1 MGVLLKDLAK
11 DLGINFNNLQNFV
24 KEIKKIKT
32 SKSKNG
38 LEIRSSESLIDLFLN
53 IKILIE
59 KENLNIPN
67 DKILEIFNK
76 YIKYTKD
83 YSELK
88 KNNNILDKINSYL
101 KDLYNNPEEFKKKI
115 EEKVLFQEKY
125 NPQKLQPSL
134 PLTILKNNVFFSL
147 PNLNDNSTELINTN
161 EQTSINTNNII
172 ELKNIKKIKIKIKN
186 LKNIKNLDNFEIELN
201 NDIYVITGNNGVG
214 KSTLLAA
221 LGQLVNKNSLPQEFP
236 GNLFENSQIYF
247 SLTDVNNKELHIL
260 YKKFKESTKTKHWQ
274 SYLIKNTSTKEVEE
288 KNFGK
293 INGFIESG
301 IEGERLNKFSKELR
315 QKILEHLE
323 KIDFDNKEK
332 NSNLIEEKEL
342 TKYFQLITDKKYT
355 FYSYTYKD
363 SYKEIF
369 IYSTEDKNKYLPEF
383 TLSTGEYFIL
393 QILSQLIKKINKSL
407 PSLVIL
413 DEIELALNPKLQIKF
428 IDFLKKEF
436 CKKYNTTLILST
448 QSISFIDNIKNVFLI
463 RNNNGNINI
472 FNNFRG
478 KIIKNYLGE
487 NKTIYDKLI
496 IVEDILAKIFI
507 EDLISELNTQY
518 LYIVFPFGGKDQIA
532 KHFKEEKIMNQFAKD
547 IMIIYDGDVEEEIL
561 KEIKSKVEI
570 TGESLKEIKKNSKN
584 FDKEKQEII
593 EKIKHKYIIK
603 DINTTFLPIKNVEQY
618 VIELIKEEKK
628 EFVEK
633 IHQYIIKNSTF
644 FDLKDKLDLNKDN
657 KTIFEDFIK
666 KLKNTCTYS
675 EVEIKNKLI
684 NIILDINKNNSKF
697 KDLRKKIED
706 FLNN

>member
-76 YIKYTKD
+76 YIKYTKE

>member
-11 DLGINFNNLQNFV
+11 DLGINFNSLQNFV

-32 SKSKNG
+32 LKGKNG
-38 LEIRSSESLIDLFLN
+38 LEIRSNESLINLFLN
-53 IKILIE
+53 IKTLIE
-59 KENLNIPN
+59 KENLNISN

-88 KNNNILDKINSYL
+88 KDNILDKINSYL
-101 KDLYNNPEEFKKKI
+101 KELYNNPEEFKKKI
-115 EEKVLFQEKY
+115 EEKVLYQEKY
-125 NPQKLQPSL
+125 NPQKLQTSL

-147 PNLNDNSTELINTN
+147 PNLNDNSTELTNPN
-161 EQTSINTNNII
+161 EQTSININNI
-172 ELKNIKKIKIKIKN
+172 ELKNIKKIKIEIKN

-247 SLTDVNNKELHIL
+247 SLTDINDKEIHIL

-274 SYLIKNTSTKEVEE
+274 SYVIKDASTKEVEE

-332 NSNLIEEKEL
+332 NFNLIEEKEL
-342 TKYFQLITDKKYT
+342 TKYFQLITNKQYA

-363 SYKEIF
+363 SSKEIF

-436 CKKYNTTLILST
+436 CKKYNTTFILST
-448 QSISFIDNIKNVFLI
+448 QSISFIDHIKNVFLI

-507 EDLISELNTQY
+507 EDLISELNTQF
-518 LYIVFPFGGKDQIA
+518 LYIIFPFGGKDQIA

-570 TGESLKEIKKNSKN
+570 AGESLKEINKNSKN

-593 EKIKHKYIIK
+593 EKIQRKYIIK
-603 DINTTFLPIKNVEQY
+603 GINTAFLPIKNVEQY
-618 VIELIKEEKK
+618 VIELIKEEEK

-633 IHQYIIKNSTF
+633 IQQYIIKNSTF
-644 FDLKDKLDLNKDN
+644 FDLKDKLDLNNDN
-657 KTIFEDFIK
+657 KSIFEEFIK
-666 KLKNTCTYS
+666 KLKNTCIYS
-675 EVEIKNKLI
+675 ENEIKHKLI
-684 NIILDINKNNSKF
+684 NIILEINSSNTKFINLKNRIK
-697 KDLRKKIED
+697 D